1 MAIGYNP
8 LASADKLILC
18 LDAGN
23 PKSYPGSGNT
33 WFDISG
39 MNTNFTLFNNPTFN
53 STYFNFNGIN
63 QYASSLSTLD
73 LSLYDSVT
81 VEICFA
87 ANTTVSPSGM
97 AFEHSSDWN
106 GQTMGFGLVPNSSGS
121 TTYTS
126 NSHHTNQA
134 GGVRFDYPGIIE
146 TNIVLHTNIWSKVSD
161 ATGRIAYI
169 NGVNQGST
177 ATSAFSNFRNDT
189 MFISARNGTTIFANH
204 RVYYFKV
211 YGKKLS
217 SDEVTQNFNALRGR
231 FGI

>member
-8 LASADKLILC
+8 LASSDGLILC

-23 PKSYPGSGNT
+23 PKSYPGSGST

-39 MNTNFTLFNNPTFN
+39 GNNHFTLFNNPAFN
-53 STYFNFNGIN
+53 STYFNFDGIN
-63 QYASSLSTLD
+63 QYARSSSTVNLS
-73 LSLYDSVT
+73 SYDSVT
-81 VEICFA
+81 VEICFRV
-87 ANTTVSPSGM
+87 NTTTSPSGM

-106 GQTMGFGLVPNSSGS
+106 SQTMGFGLVPNSVGS

-134 GGVRFDYPGIIE
+134 GGIRFDYPGVIG
-146 TNIVLHTNIWSKVSD
+146 TDIVVHTNTWSKISD
-161 ATGRIAYI
+161 STGRNAYI
-169 NGVNQGST
+169 NGVLQGST
-177 ATSAFSNFRNDT
+177 ATSAYSNFRNDN
-189 MFISARNGTTIFANH
+189 MFISARNGTSTFANH

-217 SDEVTQNFNALRGR
+217 SNEVTQNFNALRGR